1 MKQLRKPFQ
10 HTQTLVIKEAR
21 EQTQEDIIC
30 FIDSF
35 GFLSHS
41 EFLKENLCQIVVDNF
56 KKLEDKEY
64 EIYQGQRDGKYWI
77 TDGEGNPDGPYDSIE
92 DAQKNIDDA
101 TQST

>member
-10 HTQTLVIKEAR
+10 HTQTLVIKEVR
-21 EQTQEDIIC
+21 EQTQEDIRTCMEGMWNMDEKHLIE
-30 FIDSF
+30 DM
-35 GFLSHS
+35 
-41 EFLKENLCQIVVDNF
+41 LCQIVVDNF